1 MQLGIAKTTNM
12 NKKQKVYVILFVHK
26 GRRLFGSYTREWV
39 TELMNARLYKSIAE
53 ATSALL
59 DRKFDDEQLNKL
71 HPGIIRKD
79 AKYELI
85 TVELNVVEQ
94 QDL

>member
-1 MQLGIAKTTNM
+1 
-12 NKKQKVYVILFVHK
+12 
-26 GRRLFGSYTREWV
+26 
-39 TELMNARLYKSIAE
+39 MNARLYKSIAE
-53 ATSALL
+53 ATSAIL

-94 QDL
+94 QEI